1 MTEREPVETTNLDQ
15 YGDTALPWSRARDAL
30 IAERDTAGS
39 FFLGTVGPEGRPHA
53 AGVGAVWEGGD
64 VYVVAG
70 PRTRKARNLEA
81 NPACTVSVSL
91 TGMDLVLEGA
101 ATRVVDAETLERLA
115 AVYRSAGW
123 PAEVEGDAFTAPY
136 TAPSGGPP
144 PWNLYRVAVHTA
156 FGVAS
161 AEPTG
166 ATRWRFDT

>member
-15 YGDTALPWSRARDAL
+15 YQDIALVWSRARDVL
-30 IAERDTAGS
+30 VEERAASRTY
-39 FFLGTVGPEGRPHA
+39 FLGTIGPDGRPHS
-53 AGVGAVWEGGD
+53 AGVGAVWFDGD

-91 TGMDLVLEGA
+91 TGIDLVLEGDA
-101 ATRVVDAETLERLA
+101 ARVTDADSLERLA
-115 AVYRSAGW
+115 AVYRDCGW
-123 PAEVEGDAFTAPY
+123 PCRVDGDAFTAPF

-144 PWNLYRVAVHTA
+144 PWNLYRVTVRTA

-161 AEPTG
+161 AEPSG
-166 ATRWRFDT
+166 ATRWRFAG